1 MIMYTAS
8 GKDIC
13 LRQTLHYNNYEFSC
27 SKFQSFEM
35 KLDCQK
41 ISQKRYGAFSILERL
56 GSEHNAKVSQCNKD
70 VEIITAIIIF
80 FIGYWYLLI
89 SLSNIQTKRNTT

>member
-13 LRQTLHYNNYEFSC
+13 LRQTLHYNNYEFFLKQISVFWNEIGL
-27 SKFQSFEM
+27 SKNQPEASWFSI
-35 KLDCQK
+35 LC
-41 ISQKRYGAFSILERL
+41 ALSILERL
-56 GSEHNAKVSQCNKD
+56 GSNHNAKVSQYNKD
-70 VEIITAIIIF
+70 VEIITATIIF

-89 SLSNIQTKRNTT
+89 SLSNI